1 MYLRLF
7 NKKNQSKG
15 ETKMVLFACIF
26 VLAGGMILV
35 HLDITMDIAETY
47 LDIWDK

>member
-1 MYLRLF
+1 MILYF
-7 NKKNQSKG
+7 
-15 ETKMVLFACIF
+15 VCIF
-26 VLAGGMILV
+26 ILAMGYFML